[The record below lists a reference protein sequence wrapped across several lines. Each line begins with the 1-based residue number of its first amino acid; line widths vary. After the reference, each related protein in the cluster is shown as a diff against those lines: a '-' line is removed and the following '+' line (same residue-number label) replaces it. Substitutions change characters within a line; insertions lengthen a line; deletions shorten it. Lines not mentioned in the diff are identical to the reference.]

1 MIPVVFAASPGGTL
15 VFCPPHMCNKLHGSN
30 SSVRYPEVSAASNGS
45 RNVSNDDGLE
55 LGSLTWRGK
64 KEDSNEKPWLF
75 PMFSFGMLCF
85 VDDLELRQGERCLT
99 PLQREAESKPFDVK
113 LLE

>member
-1 MIPVVFAASPGGTL
+1 V
-15 VFCPPHMCNKLHGSN
+15 
-30 SSVRYPEVSAASNGS
+30 
-45 RNVSNDDGLE
+45 
-55 LGSLTWRGK
+55 GK
-64 KEDSNEKPWLF
+64 KKIPNEKPWLF

-85 VDDLELRQGERCLT
+85 VDDLQLRQGERCLT